1 MKPARAPAQI
11 NCTMAHYIPEGG
23 GGGVLPYKNDGVLV
37 VPSLGVKNAVLVA
50 FKIKGHEKAC
60 KIQIL
65 WQELKNRFPSFF
77 AYN

>member
-11 NCTMAHYIPEGG
+11 NCTMAHYIPEG

-50 FKIKGHEKAC
+50 FKV
-60 KIQIL
+60 L
-65 WQELKNRFPSFF
+65 SFKTSSVVAF
-77 AYN
+77 VVPLRVEIR